1 MTAYDFDS
9 ADDEPFEDETASLVD
24 EPPESDD
31 SPLAAANDPLFGG
44 LDIGALAAQLVGPAV
59 QKAIGKKVDALA
71 TAAVTAA
78 LTPEVLD
85 LLRAEAG
92 EAAETVVHGPQASE
106 PGNDDEAPAQA
117 AGEEAPPPLYYGS
130 TNEFVRDY
138 LRHVYKRRINGQ
150 NTFWSPR
157 WWASA
162 EATARLEA
170 LWRAWEHLRL
180 DPATGPSV
188 WWRDHADPHMS
199 VLLSSAGP
207 FSKEID
213 VKATILEPLP
223 HEEPPEGLFPD
234 VRETEAQAT

>member
-9 ADDEPFEDETASLVD
+9 ADDEPFEDDGAASLVD
-24 EPPESDD
+24 DPPEPDD
-31 SPLAAANDPLFGG
+31 SPVAAPDDPLFGG

-59 QKAIGKKVDALA
+59 QKAIGKKVDAL
-71 TAAVTAA
+71 TTEAVTAA

-85 LLRAEAG
+85 QLRAEAE
-92 EAAETVVHGPQASE
+92 EAAQTVVHGPPPNQS
-106 PGNDDEAPAQA
+106 GNDDEAPAPA
-117 AGEEAPPPLYYGS
+117 AGEEEEAPQPYYGS

-157 WWASA
+157 WWTSA

-199 VLLSSAGP
+199 VLLSSSGP

-223 HEEPPEGLFPD
+223 HEEPPDGLFPD
-234 VRETEAQAT
+234 VRDVS